1 MFDLA
6 LIVIITGI
14 SIFVSCS
21 LSDNV
26 TWFEYYKGGVVG
38 LLISGVII
46 HILNISRKKQ
56 EMKNKKSIYDIEKE
70 KFDQE

>member
-14 SIFVSCS
+14 CIFVSYS

-26 TWFEYYKGGVVG
+26 TWFDYYKGGVIG
-38 LLISGVII
+38 LFISGVII
-46 HILNISRKKQ
+46 QILNKSRKKR
-56 EMKNKKSIYDIEKE
+56 EMKNKKSIYEE
-70 KFDQE
+70 